1 MGSAHKAQANVRG
14 DMTIP
19 IYNSE
24 IAPPGKRGMISGLHA
39 QFVGFG
45 FAAANVSAIERCT
58 FVMQLTESQWVG
70 FGCSYASGQFQWRFP
85 LAFRE

>member
-1 MGSAHKAQANVRG
+1 MNSLTLA

-24 IAPPGKRGMISGLHA
+24 IAPPSKRGMISGLHA

-45 FAAANVSAIERCT
+45 FAAANVGSSIFQNLCILKCLQKIVDR
-58 FVMQLTESQWVG
+58 FWLQLCIWRLSVEIS
-70 FGCSYASGQFQWRFP
+70 FGIS
-85 LAFRE
+85 